1 MQQMIA
7 PFRTDVEPVG
17 AWRPPLPSHR
27 LFAPD
32 LSDRQPPVRRAAPQ
46 VLILPKAARLATAE
60 AVAHVSA
67 EVPLA
72 AIPPRRSLRRLTR
85 SVLMFL
91 ERSRCPG

>member
-32 LSDRQPPVRRAAPQ
+32 LSDRQAPARRTAPPVL
-46 VLILPKAARLATAE
+46 VLPKAARLATAE
-60 AVAHVSA
+60 AVARVSA
-67 EVPLA
+67 EVSRA
-72 AIPPRRSLRRLTR
+72 AAPRRSLRRLTQ